1 MKSVKANKPVDFN
14 ELPCPPGYGPIP
26 GVNAAAD
33 QPADPQEMAQMVMCL
48 ISTQLILIDVKNKN
62 IIDFTIYI

>member
-33 QPADPQEMAQMVMCL
+33 QPADPQEMAQMVML
-48 ISTQLILIDVKNKN
+48 
-62 IIDFTIYI
+62 